1 MSCCLLEFCRVQEL
15 KAVREF
21 LFQDQQNSRPALED
35 KKAENEL
42 AWDDSDW
49 GSWDNPE
56 ANKEASNIDTGVEEA
71 DSAPVS
77 APWLQDCV
85 VSLSP
90 CSDLMVVAR
99 NHKAVF
105 LSAKWRTDDGGREE
119 MNLAVSWSGTLSTE
133 EGESVSSV
141 ICIPLASQ
149 KRSST
154 GRPDWTCI
162 VVGFSSGYVRF
173 YTETGVL
180 LLAQLLNEDT
190 VLRLKCRTYEI
201 PRHTGV
207 TEQHEE
213 LSILYPAALVTI
225 DGFSLFQSL
234 RACRN
239 QVARAAA
246 AGSEVVQPP
255 PLAYKKWGLQ
265 DMDTIVDH
273 SSVGVMTLCVF
284 DQMKNASILGGF
296 HASVK
301 GSPPAMSQYIT
312 VGGGPYTG
320 FYYAVEGSS
329 QPLLSHVALA
339 VASKLTSALFSAAS
353 GWLGWK
359 KQSEEETTQ
368 KQKPKVEP
376 ATPLAVR
383 FGLPDSRRH
392 GESICLSP
400 CNTLAGVTDDFGR
413 VLLLDVGRGIAI
425 RMWKGYRDAQLGW
438 VQVSEG
444 RGERDTS
451 PSVPIPRRYAQF
463 LVIYAP
469 RRGILEVWGTQQGS
483 RVGAFTVG
491 KHCRLLYAGYRLMGV
506 NSVTSQGWQLH
517 TQQVCLF
524 DPATGAIRT
533 VTVPFHLA
541 LSDKKSERAK
551 DMHLLKRLATL
562 LKNRELDPDIL
573 ESEAQSI
580 LLDIK
585 HPAIKKQALE
595 SLLANRSA
603 PVSCLTSITRSLL
616 ASLKTQDP
624 EAVDEVLLQLCSSQL
639 KLLQLYTDIHQ
650 LHLHMDTIT
659 THTEPGK
666 GGAGLE
672 EEIVA
677 GLEEELA
684 RVSITLQ
691 RYTQVTSG
699 SRHSVSFAQDSPDAS
714 LPVQTFL
721 SQMECEGEKISVVSR
736 PDADW
741 TQLGSFLFWGSLT
754 GRVPLQKV
762 CDTLQETGISPQQLL
777 SLLLSVWLH
786 KEKEVL
792 KRPETVRHLHSLLTA
807 LSSMTGAV
815 EESWDGQCVS
825 PWWQQVRS
833 ACVQSHSAA
842 AALLAAIVSHHA
854 AKARITSLAQA
865 KFQSE
870 WEAVSLELEQ
880 WAVCVRQ
887 LEDVLALQTMLC
899 MPPPQGTPGG
909 ATPHCS
915 VKSLLEAG
923 RGGIADSVAKWV
935 FRQALVPGQLKD
947 MLQWRG
953 EADTTEQPLQT
964 VQGEGE
970 KSQKDADFDRAAEL
984 LVSVCQRFP
993 DSLCP
998 DLLFAHCCWEYVVQ
1012 WNKDPEEGRYL
1023 CWAVEHLKLVSSPHI
1038 QLGISSMMW
1047 NTFIVKRFSAFA
1059 FLIEKVGK
1067 TPKDRLC
1074 RRDVGMGDA
1083 AVTSFMGSCVQ
1094 LLQILMEVQVTTGQ
1108 MHTVGQIKRLT
1119 CTTAAQADSGVE
1131 EVAPPELCVE
1141 EVWGGAEGPASIA
1154 ELALEQKGVHYPLV
1168 QHHCVLASLLHAAMA
1183 FGLRVK
1189 PLSLFD
1195 SKGKN
1200 AFFRDLGSIQL
1211 MPSGDMDPGLVS
1223 ARQEFL
1229 LRVLNGW
1236 VKTQVETQVDDGEG
1250 KDPASAQPD
1259 SGSSK
1264 ETWPTLCLDLGLLL
1278 QVNPDILLRHL
1289 VCELYSQGLDARAEQ
1304 VMLEVEDKDVLGSQ
1318 LLVITGQR
1326 LSYSLLHSQTQTQ
1339 PAMELL
1345 ARLPPT
1351 LCTWLKAMDPSE
1363 LACQAVP
1370 LTQTS
1375 RLVSRLIEI
1384 LPENHGQY
1392 SLALHLLE
1400 AVDALQGDD

>member
-15 KAVREF
+15 KTVKGF
-21 LFQDQQNSRPALED
+21 LYQEQKDDPPEEENNQT
-35 KKAENEL
+35 ENEL
-42 AWDDSDW
+42 TWDTSDWESAWDNHDV
-49 GSWDNPE
+49 
-56 ANKEASNIDTGVEEA
+56 KEDDTTTATVVEEE
-71 DSAPVS
+71 STEQS

-90 CSDLMVVAR
+90 CSDLLVVAR
-99 NHKAVF
+99 EHRAVF
-105 LSAKWRTDDGGREE
+105 LSAKWRTDDSGREE
-119 MNLAVSWSGTLSTE
+119 MTLAVSWTGTLNTE
-133 EGESVSSV
+133 EGECVSSV

-162 VVGFSSGYVRF
+162 VVGFSSGCVRF
-173 YTETGVL
+173 YTENGVL
-180 LLAQLLNEDT
+180 LLAQLLNEDP

-201 PRHTGV
+201 PRHPGV

-213 LSILYPAALVTI
+213 LSILYPTALVTI

-246 AGSEVVQPP
+246 AGSEVIQPP

-273 SSVGVMTLCVF
+273 SSVGIMTLCVF

-320 FYYAVEGSS
+320 FYYAIEGSS

-359 KQSEEETTQ
+359 NKNEEEPAQ

-413 VLLLDVGRGIAI
+413 VTLLDLARGIAI

-438 VQVSEG
+438 VQVSER
-444 RGERDTS
+444 RGERDSS
-451 PSVPIPRRYAQF
+451 PSTPLPRRHAQF

-469 RRGILEVWGTQQGS
+469 RRGILEVWGTQQGP

-517 TQQVCLF
+517 TQQVCLL
-524 DPATGAIRT
+524 DPTTGALRT

-551 DMHLLKRLATL
+551 DMHLLKRLTTIL
-562 LKNRELDPDIL
+562 RSREVEPDIL
-573 ESEAQSI
+573 ENEAKSV

-595 SLLANRSA
+595 SLLSNKNA
-603 PVSCLTSITRSLL
+603 PVSCLTNITRALHD
-616 ASLKTQDP
+616 SLKEQDP
-624 EAVDEVLLQLCSSQL
+624 EAVDQALLQLCSSQL
-639 KLLQLYTDIHQ
+639 KLLQLYTDIQQ
-650 LHLHMDTIT
+650 LHSAAADT
-659 THTEPGK
+659 E
-666 GGAGLE
+666 ACSEALE
-672 EEIVA
+672 SLVGI
-677 GLEEELA
+677 EEELSQ
-684 RVSITLQ
+684 VGPTLQ
-691 RYTQVTSG
+691 RYAQLTV
-699 SRHSVSFAQDSPDAS
+699 RPCVSFAQDSPNS
-714 LPVQTFL
+714 PLPAHAFL
-721 SQMECEGEKISVVSR
+721 SQLECTEDGEVRVIR
-736 PDADW
+736 RTDAEW
-741 TQLGSFLFWGSLT
+741 NQLGSFLFWGCLCGES
-754 GRVPLQKV
+754 PLHRV
-762 CDTLQETGISPQQLL
+762 CDTLQQTGISPHQLL
-777 SLLLSVWLH
+777 SLVLSVWLH
-786 KEKEVL
+786 REKEVL
-792 KRPETVRHLHSLLTA
+792 KNPAGSVRKLHTLLIA
-807 LSSMTGAV
+807 LSNMKGAV
-815 EESWDGQCVS
+815 DESWDPQSIS
-825 PWWQQVRS
+825 PWWQQVRC

-842 AALLAAIVSHHA
+842 ASLLAAMVAHRA
-854 AKARITSLAQA
+854 AKASITILADS
-865 KFQSE
+865 KLHSE

-887 LEDVLALQTMLC
+887 LEDLLALQTLLWA
-899 MPPPQGTPGG
+899 PPPKGTAGG
-909 ATPHCS
+909 APSQCS
-915 VKSLLEAG
+915 VKTLLEGG
-923 RGGIADSVAKWV
+923 RGGIADSVSKWV
-935 FRQALVPGQLKD
+935 FRQDLAPERLK
-947 MLQWRG
+947 
-953 EADTTEQPLQT
+953 EILQT
-964 VQGEGE
+964 KKEKGGEDGSKQQEEGGGE
-970 KSQKDADFDRAAEL
+970 EEEEKERNQEDTDPNRTAEL
-984 LVSVCQRFP
+984 LAAVCQRFP
-993 DSLCP
+993 DSLSA

-1012 WNKDPEEGRYL
+1012 WNKDPEEGRYMCL
-1023 CWAVEHLKLVSSPHI
+1023 AVKHLKLVSSPHI

-1047 NTFIVKRFSAFA
+1047 STFIVKRISAAA
-1059 FLIEKVGK
+1059 FLMEKVGK
-1067 TPKDRLC
+1067 APKDRLC
-1074 RRDVGMGDA
+1074 RRDVGMGDKA
-1083 AVTSFMGSCVQ
+1083 TTSFLASSIQ
-1094 LLQILMEVQVTTGQ
+1094 LLQILMEVTGQ
-1108 MHTVGQIKRLT
+1108 LNNNHCSLSFITYN
-1119 CTTAAQADSGVE
+1119 ADSAVE
-1131 EVAPPELCVE
+1131 EVPPPELCVE
-1141 EVWGGAEGPASIA
+1141 EVWCGAEGPASIA

-1168 QHHCVLASLLHAAMA
+1168 QHHCLLASLLHAAMT
-1183 FGLRVK
+1183 FSLKVK

-1200 AFFRDLGSIQL
+1200 AFFRDLTTIQL
-1211 MPSGDMDPGLVS
+1211 MPSGDVDPGLVS
-1223 ARQEFL
+1223 LRQEFL
-1229 LRVLNGW
+1229 LHLLTGW
-1236 VKTQVETQVDDGEG
+1236 VQAIDDAPGSAPG
-1250 KDPASAQPD
+1250 ASSTPLPTNGPRADWWP
-1259 SGSSK
+1259 SMCLELGS
-1264 ETWPTLCLDLGLLL
+1264 LL
-1278 QVNPDILLRHL
+1278 QVNPDILRRHL
-1289 VCELYSQGLDARAEQ
+1289 VCELYNQGLDLRAEE

-1318 LLVITGQR
+1318 LLVLTGQR
-1326 LSYSLLHSQTQTQ
+1326 LSYSLLHSQSQTQ
-1339 PAMELL
+1339 AAMELL

-1363 LACQAVP
+1363 LRCPLVP
-1370 LTQTS
+1370 LAQIS
-1375 RLVSRLIEI
+1375 RLVSHLIEI

-1400 AVDALQGDD
+1400 AVEVLIMED

>member
-1 MSCCLLEFCRVQEL
+1 RS
-15 KAVREF
+15 
-21 LFQDQQNSRPALED
+21 
-35 KKAENEL
+35 ENEL

-56 ANKEASNIDTGVEEA
+56 AKEDGSGTTTVR
-71 DSAPVS
+71 S

-90 CSDLMVVAR
+90 CSDLMVVAKD
-99 NHKAVF
+99 HKAVF

-119 MNLAVSWSGTLSTE
+119 MTLAVSWSGTLSTE

-173 YTETGVL
+173 YTESGVL
-180 LLAQLLNEDT
+180 LLAQLLNEDP

-201 PRHTGV
+201 PRHPGV
-207 TEQHEE
+207 TEQ
-213 LSILYPAALVTI
+213 LSGPGILYPAALVTI

-246 AGSEVVQPP
+246 AGSEVVHPP

-273 SSVGVMTLCVF
+273 SSVGIMTLCVF

-320 FYYAVEGSS
+320 FYYAIEGSS

-359 KQSEEETTQ
+359 KQSEEEPTQ

-392 GESICLSP
+392 GEFICLSP

-413 VLLLDVGRGIAI
+413 VTLLDVGRGIAI

-444 RGERDTS
+444 RGERESS
-451 PSVPIPRRYAQF
+451 PSAPLPRRHAQF

-469 RRGILEVWGTQQGS
+469 RRGILEVWGTQQGP

-506 NSVTSQGWQLH
+506 NSVTSQGWLLH

-524 DPATGAIRT
+524 DPATGVLRT

-551 DMHLLKRLATL
+551 DMHLLKRLTTL
-562 LKNRELDPDIL
+562 LKSR
-573 ESEAQSI
+573 EAQSV

-585 HPAIKKQALE
+585 HPAVKKQALE
-595 SLLANRSA
+595 SLLANKNA
-603 PVSCLTSITRSLL
+603 PVSCLTNITRVLL
-616 ASLKTQDP
+616 ASLKGQDP
-624 EAVDEVLLQLCSSQL
+624 EAVDEGLFQLCSSQL
-639 KLLQLYTDIHQ
+639 KLLQLYTDIQQ
-650 LHLHMDTIT
+650 LHSTGEATTD
-659 THTEPGK
+659 THTEPVSTTNTTGCT
-666 GGAGLE
+666 A
-672 EEIVA
+672 
-677 GLEEELA
+677 EELA
-684 RVSITLQ
+684 RVSPTLQ
-691 RYTQVTSG
+691 RYAELTSG
-699 SRHSVSFAQDSPDAS
+699 SRPSVSFALDSPDAS
-714 LPVQTFL
+714 LPVRGFL
-721 SQMECEGEKISVVSR
+721 SQMECEGEEIRRLVCVCFSPV
-736 PDADW
+736 
-741 TQLGSFLFWGSLT
+741 GSFLFWGCLT
-754 GRVPLQKV
+754 GQSPLQKV
-762 CDTLQETGISPQQLL
+762 CNTLQKTGISPQQLL

-786 KEKEVL
+786 REKEVL
-792 KRPETVRHLHSLLTA
+792 KKTEAVRHLHTLLTA
-807 LSSMTGAV
+807 LSSMKGAV
-815 EESWDGQCVS
+815 EESWDMQCVS

-833 ACVQSHSAA
+833 ACVQSHSSA
-842 AALLAAIVSHHA
+842 AALLAAIVAHRA
-854 AKARITSLAQA
+854 AKANITILAET

-887 LEDVLALQTMLC
+887 LEDVLSLQTLLC
-899 MPPPQGTPGG
+899 VPPPQGTPGS

-915 VKSLLEAG
+915 VKALLEGG

-935 FRQALVPGQLKD
+935 FRQDLAPERLKD
-947 MLQWRG
+947 MLQRRG
-953 EADTTEQPLQT
+953 EAESTEQPSQPE
-964 VQGEGE
+964 QGKGE
-970 KSQKDADFDRAAEL
+970 KSQEDAAFNRL

-993 DSLCP
+993 DSLSP

-1012 WNKDPEEGRYL
+1012 WNKDPEVGLRTVP
-1023 CWAVEHLKLVSSPHI
+1023 AHRPSHLTHSHLYTQTSIHI
-1038 QLGISSMMW
+1038 YIHTHIYTHRHAHTYTS
-1047 NTFIVKRFSAFA
+1047 T
-1059 FLIEKVGK
+1059 VGK
-1067 TPKDRLC
+1067 APKDRLC
-1074 RRDVGMGDA
+1074 RRDVGMGDCA
-1083 AVTSFMGSCVQ
+1083 MTSFLGSCVQ
-1094 LLQILMEVQVTTGQ
+1094 LLQILME
-1108 MHTVGQIKRLT
+1108 
-1119 CTTAAQADSGVE
+1119 ADSGVE
-1131 EVAPPELCVE
+1131 EVTPPELCVE
-1141 EVWGGAEGPASIA
+1141 EVWGGAEGPASLA

-1168 QHHCVLASLLHAAMA
+1168 QHHYLLASLLHTAMT
-1183 FGLRVK
+1183 FSLRVK

-1200 AFFRDLGSIQL
+1200 AFFRELSSIQL

-1223 ARQEFL
+1223 LRQEFL
-1229 LRVLNGW
+1229 LRVLTGW
-1236 VKTQVETQVDDGEG
+1236 VTTQRVAVEGPG
-1250 KDPASAQPD
+1250 
-1259 SGSSK
+1259 SGSGDK
-1264 ETWPTLCLDLGLLL
+1264 TWPSLCLDLGLLL
-1278 QVNPDILLRHL
+1278 QVNPDILRRHL
-1289 VCELYSQGLDARAEQ
+1289 VCELYNQGLDPRAEQ
-1304 VMLEVEDKDVLGSQ
+1304 VEDKDVLGSQ
-1318 LLVITGQR
+1318 LLVLTGQR
-1326 LSYSLLHSQTQTQ
+1326 LSYSLLHTQTQTR

-1363 LACQAVP
+1363 LGCPSVP
-1370 LTQTS
+1370 LSQTS

-1400 AVDALQGDD
+1400 AVEDLQRED

>member
-1 MSCCLLEFCRVQEL
+1 
-15 KAVREF
+15 
-21 LFQDQQNSRPALED
+21 
-35 KKAENEL
+35 
-42 AWDDSDW
+42 SDW

-56 ANKEASNIDTGVEEA
+56 AKEEDGNTVT
-71 DSAPVS
+71 VS

-90 CSDLMVVAR
+90 CSDLMVIAK

-105 LSAKWRTDDGGREE
+105 LSVKWRTDDGGREE

-133 EGESVSSV
+133 EGESISSV

-154 GRPDWTCI
+154 GRPDWTCV

-180 LLAQLLNEDT
+180 LLAQLLNEDR

-201 PRHTGV
+201 PRHPGV

-265 DMDTIVDH
+265 DMDAIVDH
-273 SSVGVMTLCVF
+273 SSVGIMTLCVF

-301 GSPPAMSQYIT
+301 GNPPAMSQHIT

-320 FYYAVEGSS
+320 FYYAIEGSS

-368 KQKPKVEP
+368 KQRPKVEP

-413 VLLLDVGRGIAI
+413 VMLLDVGRGIAI

-444 RGERDTS
+444 RGERESS
-451 PSVPIPRRYAQF
+451 PSAPLPRRHAQF

-469 RRGILEVWGTQQGS
+469 RRGILEVWGTQQGP

-524 DPATGAIRT
+524 DPATGALRT
-533 VTVPFHLA
+533 ITVPFHLA

-551 DMHLLKRLATL
+551 DMHLLKRLTAL

-585 HPAIKKQALE
+585 HPAIKKQVKRTNTRTHPPTE
-595 SLLANRSA
+595 RGQHIQGNFVHSSLLLFLSFRLWSL
-603 PVSCLTSITRSLL
+603 CLPIKVRLS
-616 ASLKTQDP
+616 P
-624 EAVDEVLLQLCSSQL
+624 WE
-639 KLLQLYTDIHQ
+639 
-650 LHLHMDTIT
+650 
-659 THTEPGK
+659 
-666 GGAGLE
+666 GAE
-672 EEIVA
+672 

-691 RYTQVTSG
+691 RYTQLTSG

-721 SQMECEGEKISVVSR
+721 SQMDCEGGKISVAPG
-736 PDADW
+736 PDAEW
-741 TQLGSFLFWGSLT
+741 TQLGSFLFWGCLT
-754 GRVPLQKV
+754 GKVPLQKV
-762 CDTLQETGISPQQLL
+762 CDKLQETGISPQQLL

-786 KEKEVL
+786 REKEVL
-792 KRPETVRHLHSLLTA
+792 KRPDTARHLHTLLTA
-807 LSSMTGAV
+807 LSSMKGAV
-815 EESWDGQCVS
+815 EESWDVQCVS

-854 AKARITSLAQA
+854 AKANITSLAQA

-887 LEDVLALQTMLC
+887 LEDVLALQTLLC
-899 MPPPQGTPGG
+899 MPPPQGSPGG

-915 VKSLLEAG
+915 VKSLLEGG
-923 RGGIADSVAKWV
+923 RGISEADSVAKWV
-935 FRQALVPGQLKD
+935 FRQALAPGQLKD
-947 MLQWRG
+947 MLQQRG
-953 EADTTEQPLQT
+953 ETDTTEQPLQ
-964 VQGEGE
+964 GEGE
-970 KSQKDADFDRAAEL
+970 KSHEDADFNTAAEL

-993 DSLCP
+993 DSLSP

-1047 NTFIVKRFSAFA
+1047 NTFIVKRFSASA
-1059 FLIEKVGK
+1059 FLVEKV
-1067 TPKDRLC
+1067 TCVTRLWSVC
-1074 RRDVGMGDA
+1074 VLRIQDVGMGDA
-1083 AVTSFMGSCVQ
+1083 AMTSFMGSCVR
-1094 LLQILMEVQVTTGQ
+1094 LLQILME
-1108 MHTVGQIKRLT
+1108 
-1119 CTTAAQADSGVE
+1119 ADSGVE
-1131 EVAPPELCVE
+1131 EVTPPELCVE

-1168 QHHCVLASLLHAAMA
+1168 QHHCLLASLLHAAMT

-1200 AFFRDLGSIQL
+1200 AFFRDLASIQL

-1223 ARQEFL
+1223 IRQEFL
-1229 LRVLNGW
+1229 LRVLNAW
-1236 VKTQVETQVDDGEG
+1236 VKTQVEAGEG
-1250 KDPASAQPD
+1250 EDPAAAQMGCG
-1259 SGSSK
+1259 SGDK
-1264 ETWPTLCLDLGLLL
+1264 AWPSLCLDLGLLL
-1278 QVNPDILLRHL
+1278 QVSPDILLRHL
-1289 VCELYSQGLDARAEQ
+1289 VCELYNHGLDARAEQ

-1318 LLVITGQR
+1318 LLVLTGQR
-1326 LSYSLLHSQTQTQ
+1326 LSYSLLHSQTQTR

-1363 LACQAVP
+1363 LACQSVP
-1370 LTQTS
+1370 LTRTS

-1400 AVDALQGDD
+1400 AVEVLQGED

>member
-1 MSCCLLEFCRVQEL
+1 MSCCLFEYCRVQEL

-21 LFQDQQNSRPALED
+21 LFQSQQNNTSSAD
-35 KKAENEL
+35 KKGENEL
-42 AWDDSDW
+42 AWDDSNW

-56 ANKEASNIDTGVEEA
+56 AKEGVEE
-71 DSAPVS
+71 DTAPVS
-77 APWLQDCV
+77 APWLQGCV

-90 CSDLMVVAR
+90 CSDLMVVAKDS
-99 NHKAVF
+99 KAVF
-105 LSAKWRTDDGGREE
+105 LSAKWLTDDGGREG
-119 MNLAVSWSGTLSTE
+119 MTLAVSWSGTLSTD

-173 YTETGVL
+173 YTESGVL
-180 LLAQLLNEDT
+180 LLAQLLNEDP

-201 PRHTGV
+201 PRHPGV

-265 DMDTIVDH
+265 DMDAIVDH
-273 SSVGVMTLCVF
+273 SSVGIMTLCVF
-284 DQMKNASILGGF
+284 DQMRNASILGGF

-301 GSPPAMSQYIT
+301 GSLPAMSQYIT

-339 VASKLTSALFSAAS
+339 VASKLTSALFTAARCVCVC
-353 GWLGWK
+353 GVYFL
-359 KQSEEETTQ
+359 
-368 KQKPKVEP
+368 VN
-376 ATPLAVR
+376 VR

-413 VLLLDVGRGIAI
+413 VMLLDVGRGIAI

-444 RGERDTS
+444 RGESS
-451 PSVPIPRRYAQF
+451 PSAPLPRRHAQF

-469 RRGILEVWGTQQGS
+469 RRGILEVWGTQQGP

-524 DPATGAIRT
+524 DPATGALRT

-551 DMHLLKRLATL
+551 DMHLLKRLTTL
-562 LKNRELDPDIL
+562 LKSRELEPDFL
-573 ESEAQSI
+573 ESEAQRV

-595 SLLANRSA
+595 SLLANKNA
-603 PVSCLTSITRSLL
+603 PVSCLTNITRLLL
-616 ASLKTQDP
+616 ASLRGKDR
-624 EAVDEVLLQLCSSQL
+624 EAVDEALLQLCSSQL
-639 KLLQLYTDIHQ
+639 KLLQLYTDIQQ
-650 LHLHMDTIT
+650 LHSTVE
-659 THTEPGK
+659 TE
-666 GGAGLE
+666 
-672 EEIVA
+672 VA
-677 GLEEELA
+677 GVEEELA
-684 RVSITLQ
+684 RVSLILQ
-691 RYTQVTSG
+691 RYTELTSG
-699 SRHSVSFAQDSPDAS
+699 SRPSVSFAQDSPDAS
-714 LPVQTFL
+714 LPVRSFL
-721 SQMECEGEKISVVSR
+721 SQMECEGEEIRVVPG

-741 TQLGSFLFWGSLT
+741 TQLGSFLFWGCLT
-754 GRVPLQKV
+754 GESPLQKV
-762 CDTLQETGISPQQLL
+762 CDTLQETGISPQHLL

-786 KEKEVL
+786 REKEVL
-792 KRPETVRHLHSLLTA
+792 KKPKAVRHLHTLLTA
-807 LSSMTGAV
+807 LSSMKGAV
-815 EESWDGQCVS
+815 ASSWDMQCVS

-833 ACVQSHSAA
+833 ACVRSHSAA
-842 AALLAAIVSHHA
+842 AALLAAIVAHRA
-854 AKARITSLAQA
+854 AKDNITSLAET

-887 LEDVLALQTMLC
+887 LEDVLALQTLLC
-899 MPPPQGTPGG
+899 VAPLKGTPGG

-915 VKSLLEAG
+915 VKALLEGG

-935 FRQALVPGQLKD
+935 FRQDLAPERLKD
-947 MLQWRG
+947 MLQSRG
-953 EADTTEQPLQT
+953 EAQRTEQPSQP
-964 VQGEGE
+964 VPRE
-970 KSQKDADFDRAAEL
+970 KSQEDL

-993 DSLCP
+993 DSLSP
-998 DLLFAHCCWEYVVQ
+998 DMLFAHCCWEYVVQ

-1023 CWAVEHLKLVSSPHI
+1023 CCAVEHLKLVSSPHI

-1047 NTFIVKRFSAFA
+1047 NTFIVKRFSAAA
-1059 FLIEKVGK
+1059 FLMEKVGK
-1067 TPKDRLC
+1067 APKDRLC
-1074 RRDVGMGDA
+1074 RRDVGMGDGA
-1083 AVTSFMGSCVQ
+1083 MTSFLGSCVE
-1094 LLQILMEVQVTTGQ
+1094 LLQILME
-1108 MHTVGQIKRLT
+1108 
-1119 CTTAAQADSGVE
+1119 ADSGIE
-1131 EVAPPELCVE
+1131 EVTPPELCVE
-1141 EVWGGAEGPASIA
+1141 EVWGGAEGPASIV
-1154 ELALEQKGVHYPLV
+1154 ELALEQRGIHYPLV
-1168 QHHCVLASLLHAAMA
+1168 QHHCLLATLLHTAMT
-1183 FGLRVK
+1183 FNLRVK

-1195 SKGKN
+1195 SKGKS
-1200 AFFRDLGSIQL
+1200 AFFRELVSIQL

-1223 ARQEFL
+1223 LRQEFL
-1229 LRVLNGW
+1229 LRVLTGW
-1236 VKTQVETQVDDGEG
+1236 VKTQSEAGTA
-1250 KDPASAQPD
+1250 PASTRLD
-1259 SGSSK
+1259 LESGD
-1264 ETWPTLCLDLGLLL
+1264 ETWPSLCLDLGTLL
-1278 QVNPDILLRHL
+1278 QVNPDILRRHL
-1289 VCELYSQGLDARAEQ
+1289 VCELYNQGLDPRAEQ

-1318 LLVITGQR
+1318 LLVLTGQR
-1326 LSYSLLHSQTQTQ
+1326 LSYSLLHTQTQTK

-1363 LACQAVP
+1363 LGYPSVP
-1370 LTQTS
+1370 LSQTS

-1400 AVDALQGDD
+1400 AVEALQGED

>member
-1 MSCCLLEFCRVQEL
+1 MSCCLFEYCRVQEL
-15 KAVREF
+15 KVVREF
-21 LFQDQQNSRPALED
+21 LFQSQQNNNSSAD
-35 KKAENEL
+35 KKGENEL
-42 AWDDSDW
+42 VWDDSNW

-56 ANKEASNIDTGVEEA
+56 AKEGVEEDTA
-71 DSAPVS
+71 AVS

-90 CSDLMVVAR
+90 CSDLMVVAKGS
-99 NHKAVF
+99 KAVF
-105 LSAKWRTDDGGREE
+105 LSARWQTDDGGREG
-119 MNLAVSWSGTLSTE
+119 MTLAVSWSGTLSIN
-133 EGESVSSV
+133 EGESVSNV

-173 YTETGVL
+173 YTE
-180 LLAQLLNEDT
+180 LLNEDP

-201 PRHTGV
+201 PRHPGV

-265 DMDTIVDH
+265 DMDAIVDH
-273 SSVGVMTLCVF
+273 SSVGIMTLCVF
-284 DQMKNASILGGF
+284 DQMRNASILGGF

-301 GSPPAMSQYIT
+301 GSLPAMSQYIT

-320 FYYAVEGSS
+320 FYYAIEGSS

-339 VASKLTSALFSAAS
+339 VASKLTSALFTAAS

-359 KQSEEETTQ
+359 KQNEEEPTQ

-413 VLLLDVGRGIAI
+413 VMLLDVGRGIAI

-444 RGERDTS
+444 RGESS
-451 PSVPIPRRYAQF
+451 PSAPLPRRHAQF

-469 RRGILEVWGTQQGS
+469 RRGILEVWGTQQGP

-524 DPATGAIRT
+524 DPATGALRT

-551 DMHLLKRLATL
+551 DLHLLKRLTTL
-562 LKNRELDPDIL
+562 LKSREL
-573 ESEAQSI
+573 E
-580 LLDIK
+580 
-585 HPAIKKQALE
+585 PANK
-595 SLLANRSA
+595 NA
-603 PVSCLTSITRSLL
+603 PVSCLTNITRLLL
-616 ASLKTQDP
+616 ASLRGKDP
-624 EAVDEVLLQLCSSQL
+624 EAVDEALLQLCSSQL
-639 KLLQLYTDIHQ
+639 KLLQLYTDIQQ
-650 LHLHMDTIT
+650 LHSTVE
-659 THTEPGK
+659 TED
-666 GGAGLE
+666 AG
-672 EEIVA
+672 V
-677 GLEEELA
+677 EEELA
-684 RVSITLQ
+684 RVSLILQ
-691 RYTQVTSG
+691 RYTELTSG
-699 SRHSVSFAQDSPDAS
+699 SRPSVSFAQDSPDAS
-714 LPVQTFL
+714 LPVRGFL
-721 SQMECEGEKISVVSR
+721 SQMECEGEEIRVVPG

-741 TQLGSFLFWGSLT
+741 TQLGSFLFWGCLIGES
-754 GRVPLQKV
+754 PLQKV
-762 CDTLQETGISPQQLL
+762 CDTLQETGISPQHLL

-786 KEKEVL
+786 REKEVL
-792 KRPETVRHLHSLLTA
+792 KKPKAVRHLHTLLTA
-807 LSSMTGAV
+807 LSSMKGAV
-815 EESWDGQCVS
+815 ESSWDMQCVS

-842 AALLAAIVSHHA
+842 AALLAAIVAHRA
-854 AKARITSLAQA
+854 AKDNITSLAET

-887 LEDVLALQTMLC
+887 LEDVLALQTLLC
-899 MPPPQGTPGG
+899 VAPLKGTPGG

-915 VKSLLEAG
+915 VKALLEGG

-935 FRQALVPGQLKD
+935 FRQDLAPERLKD
-947 MLQWRG
+947 MLQRRG
-953 EADTTEQPLQT
+953 EAQRTEQPSQAA
-964 VQGEGE
+964 GEWVLY
-970 KSQKDADFDRAAEL
+970 EL

-993 DSLCP
+993 DSLSP

-1012 WNKDPEEGRYL
+1012 WNKYPEEGRYL
-1023 CWAVEHLKLVSSPHI
+1023 CCAVEHLKRVSSPHI

-1047 NTFIVKRFSAFA
+1047 NTFLVKRFSAAA
-1059 FLIEKVGK
+1059 FLMEKVGK
-1067 TPKDRLC
+1067 APKDRLC
-1074 RRDVGMGDA
+1074 RRDVGMGDGA
-1083 AVTSFMGSCVQ
+1083 TTSFLGSCVA
-1094 LLQILMEVQVTTGQ
+1094 LLQILME
-1108 MHTVGQIKRLT
+1108 
-1119 CTTAAQADSGVE
+1119 ADSGIE
-1131 EVAPPELCVE
+1131 EVTPPELCVE
-1141 EVWGGAEGPASIA
+1141 EVWGGAEGPASIV
-1154 ELALEQKGVHYPLV
+1154 ELALEQRGIHYPLV
-1168 QHHCVLASLLHAAMA
+1168 QHHCLLATLLHTAMT
-1183 FGLRVK
+1183 FNLRVK

-1195 SKGKN
+1195 SKGKS
-1200 AFFRDLGSIQL
+1200 AFFRELVSIQL

-1223 ARQEFL
+1223 LRQEFL
-1229 LRVLNGW
+1229 LTVL
-1236 VKTQVETQVDDGEG
+1236 T
-1250 KDPASAQPD
+1250 
-1259 SGSSK
+1259 
-1264 ETWPTLCLDLGLLL
+1264 
-1278 QVNPDILLRHL
+1278 DILRRHL
-1289 VCELYSQGLDARAEQ
+1289 VCELYNHGLDPRAEQ

-1318 LLVITGQR
+1318 LLVLTGQR
-1326 LSYSLLHSQTQTQ
+1326 LSYSLLHTQTQTK

-1363 LACQAVP
+1363 LGCLSVP
-1370 LTQTS
+1370 LSQTS

-1400 AVDALQGDD
+1400 AVEVLQGED

>member
-21 LFQDQQNSRPALED
+21 LFQNQQNNPSLED
-35 KKAENEL
+35 KKTENEL

-56 ANKEASNIDTGVEEA
+56 AKEDSSGTTTE
-71 DSAPVS
+71 DSAAVS

-90 CSDLMVVAR
+90 CSDLMVVAKD
-99 NHKAVF
+99 HKAVF

-119 MNLAVSWSGTLSTE
+119 MTLAVSWSGTLSTE

-173 YTETGVL
+173 YTE
-180 LLAQLLNEDT
+180 LLNEDP

-201 PRHTGV
+201 PRHPGV

-246 AGSEVVQPP
+246 AGSEVVHPP

-273 SSVGVMTLCVF
+273 SSVGIMTLCVF

-320 FYYAVEGSS
+320 FYYAIEGSS

-359 KQSEEETTQ
+359 KQSEEEPPQ

-392 GESICLSP
+392 GEFICLSP

-413 VLLLDVGRGIAI
+413 VTLLDVGRGIAI

-444 RGERDTS
+444 RGERESS
-451 PSVPIPRRYAQF
+451 PSAPLPRRHAQF

-469 RRGILEVWGTQQGS
+469 RRGILEVWGTQQGP

-506 NSVTSQGWQLH
+506 NSVTSQGWLLH

-524 DPATGAIRT
+524 DPATGALRT

-551 DMHLLKRLATL
+551 DMHLLKRLTTL
-562 LKNRELDPDIL
+562 LKSRE
-573 ESEAQSI
+573 
-580 LLDIK
+580 
-585 HPAIKKQALE
+585 ALE
-595 SLLANRSA
+595 SLLANKNA
-603 PVSCLTSITRSLL
+603 PVSCLTNITRVLL
-616 ASLKTQDP
+616 ASLKGQDP
-624 EAVDEVLLQLCSSQL
+624 EAVDEVLFQMCSSQL
-639 KLLQLYTDIHQ
+639 KLLQLYTDIQQ
-650 LHLHMDTIT
+650 LHSTGEM
-659 THTEPGK
+659 E
-666 GGAGLE
+666 
-672 EEIVA
+672 VA
-677 GLEEELA
+677 GIEEELA
-684 RVSITLQ
+684 RVSPTLQ
-691 RYTQVTSG
+691 RYAELTSG
-699 SRHSVSFAQDSPDAS
+699 SHPSVSFAQDSPDAS
-714 LPVQTFL
+714 LPVQSFL
-721 SQMECEGEKISVVSR
+721 SQMECEGEEIRVV
-736 PDADW
+736 PGPNADW
-741 TQLGSFLFWGSLT
+741 TQLGSFLFWGCLT
-754 GRVPLQKV
+754 GESPLQKV
-762 CDTLQETGISPQQLL
+762 CNTLQKTGISPQQLL

-786 KEKEVL
+786 REKEVL
-792 KRPETVRHLHSLLTA
+792 KKTEAVRHLHTLLTA
-807 LSSMTGAV
+807 LSSMKGAV
-815 EESWDGQCVS
+815 EESWDMQCVS

-833 ACVQSHSAA
+833 ACVQSHSSA
-842 AALLAAIVSHHA
+842 AALLAAIVAHRA
-854 AKARITSLAQA
+854 AKANITILAET

-887 LEDVLALQTMLC
+887 LEDVLSLQTLLC
-899 MPPPQGTPGG
+899 VPPPQGTPGS

-915 VKSLLEAG
+915 VKALLEGG

-935 FRQALVPGQLKD
+935 FRQDLAPERLKD
-947 MLQWRG
+947 MLQRRG
-953 EADTTEQPLQT
+953 EAESTGQPSQPE
-964 VQGEGE
+964 QGEGE
-970 KSQKDADFDRAAEL
+970 KSQEDL

-993 DSLCP
+993 DSLSP

-1012 WNKDPEEGRYL
+1012 WNKDPEVGYL

-1047 NTFIVKRFSAFA
+1047 NTFIVKCFSAAA

-1067 TPKDRLC
+1067 APKDRLC
-1074 RRDVGMGDA
+1074 RRDVGMGDCA
-1083 AVTSFMGSCVQ
+1083 MTSFLGSCVQ
-1094 LLQILMEVQVTTGQ
+1094 LLQILME
-1108 MHTVGQIKRLT
+1108 
-1119 CTTAAQADSGVE
+1119 ADSGVE
-1131 EVAPPELCVE
+1131 EVTPPELCVE

-1168 QHHCVLASLLHAAMA
+1168 QHHYLLASLLHTAMT
-1183 FGLRVK
+1183 FSLRVK

-1200 AFFRDLGSIQL
+1200 AFFRELSSIQL

-1223 ARQEFL
+1223 LRQEFL
-1229 LRVLNGW
+1229 LRV
-1236 VKTQVETQVDDGEG
+1236 
-1250 KDPASAQPD
+1250 
-1259 SGSSK
+1259 
-1264 ETWPTLCLDLGLLL
+1264 
-1278 QVNPDILLRHL
+1278 NPDLLRRHL
-1289 VCELYSQGLDARAEQ
+1289 VCELYNQGLDPRAEQ
-1304 VMLEVEDKDVLGSQ
+1304 VMFEVEDKDVLGSQ
-1318 LLVITGQR
+1318 LLVLTGQR
-1326 LSYSLLHSQTQTQ
+1326 LSYSLLHTQTQTR

-1363 LACQAVP
+1363 LGCPSVP
-1370 LTQTS
+1370 LSQTS

-1400 AVDALQGDD
+1400 AVEALQGED

>member
-1 MSCCLLEFCRVQEL
+1 
-15 KAVREF
+15 K
-21 LFQDQQNSRPALED
+21 
-35 KKAENEL
+35 ENGKNCSL
-42 AWDDSDW
+42 SQM
-49 GSWDNPE
+49 
-56 ANKEASNIDTGVEEA
+56 
-71 DSAPVS
+71 VS

-90 CSDLMVVAR
+90 CSDLMVVAKGS
-99 NHKAVF
+99 KAVF
-105 LSAKWRTDDGGREE
+105 LSARWQTDDGGREG
-119 MNLAVSWSGTLSTE
+119 MTLAVSWSGTLILTFSP
-133 EGESVSSV
+133 SVF
-141 ICIPLASQ
+141 
-149 KRSST
+149 RSST

-173 YTETGVL
+173 YTESGVL
-180 LLAQLLNEDT
+180 LLAQLLNEDP

-201 PRHTGV
+201 PRHPGV

-265 DMDTIVDH
+265 DMDAIVDH
-273 SSVGVMTLCVF
+273 SSVGIMTLCVF
-284 DQMKNASILGGF
+284 DQMRNASILGGF

-301 GSPPAMSQYIT
+301 GSLPAMSQYIT
-312 VGGGPYTG
+312 VGEDPTQ
-320 FYYAVEGSS
+320 GSS

-339 VASKLTSALFSAAS
+339 VASKLTSALFTAAS

-359 KQSEEETTQ
+359 KQNEEEPTQ

-413 VLLLDVGRGIAI
+413 VMLLDVGRGIAI

-444 RGERDTS
+444 RGESS
-451 PSVPIPRRYAQF
+451 PSAPLPRRHAQF

-469 RRGILEVWGTQQGS
+469 RRGILEVWGTQQGP

-524 DPATGAIRT
+524 DPATGALRT

-551 DMHLLKRLATL
+551 DLHLLKRLTTL
-562 LKNRELDPDIL
+562 LKSRELEPDYL
-573 ESEAQSI
+573 ESEAQRV

-595 SLLANRSA
+595 SLLANKNA
-603 PVSCLTSITRSLL
+603 PVSCLTNITRLLL
-616 ASLKTQDP
+616 ASLR
-624 EAVDEVLLQLCSSQL
+624 
-639 KLLQLYTDIHQ
+639 
-650 LHLHMDTIT
+650 
-659 THTEPGK
+659 GK
-666 GGAGLE
+666 GT
-672 EEIVA
+672 VHC
-677 GLEEELA
+677 
-684 RVSITLQ
+684 VVV
-691 RYTQVTSG
+691 Y
-699 SRHSVSFAQDSPDAS
+699 
-714 LPVQTFL
+714 PV
-721 SQMECEGEKISVVSR
+721 
-736 PDADW
+736 
-741 TQLGSFLFWGSLT
+741 GSFLFWGCLIGES
-754 GRVPLQKV
+754 PLQKV
-762 CDTLQETGISPQQLL
+762 CDTLQETGISPQHLL

-786 KEKEVL
+786 REKEVL
-792 KRPETVRHLHSLLTA
+792 KKPKAVRHLHTLLTA
-807 LSSMTGAV
+807 LSSMKGAV
-815 EESWDGQCVS
+815 ESSWDMQCVS

-842 AALLAAIVSHHA
+842 AALLAAIVAHHA
-854 AKARITSLAQA
+854 AKDNITSLAET

-887 LEDVLALQTMLC
+887 LEDVLALQTLLC
-899 MPPPQGTPGG
+899 VAPLKGTPGG

-915 VKSLLEAG
+915 VKALLEGG

-935 FRQALVPGQLKD
+935 FRQDLAPERLKD
-947 MLQWRG
+947 MLQRRG
-953 EADTTEQPLQT
+953 EAQRTEQPSQPVLR
-964 VQGEGE
+964 E
-970 KSQKDADFDRAAEL
+970 KSQEDADFNRAL

-993 DSLCP
+993 DSLSP

-1012 WNKDPEEGRYL
+1012 WNKYPEEGRYL
-1023 CWAVEHLKLVSSPHI
+1023 CCAVEHLKLVSSPHI

-1047 NTFIVKRFSAFA
+1047 NTFIVKRFSAAA
-1059 FLIEKVGK
+1059 FLMEKVGK
-1067 TPKDRLC
+1067 APKDRLC
-1074 RRDVGMGDA
+1074 RRDVGMGDGA
-1083 AVTSFMGSCVQ
+1083 TTSFLGSCVA
-1094 LLQILMEVQVTTGQ
+1094 LLQILME
-1108 MHTVGQIKRLT
+1108 
-1119 CTTAAQADSGVE
+1119 ADSGIE
-1131 EVAPPELCVE
+1131 EVTPPELCVE
-1141 EVWGGAEGPASIA
+1141 EVWGGAEGPASIV
-1154 ELALEQKGVHYPLV
+1154 ELALEQRGIHYPLV
-1168 QHHCVLASLLHAAMA
+1168 QHHCLLATLLHTAMT
-1183 FGLRVK
+1183 FNLRVK

-1195 SKGKN
+1195 SKGKS
-1200 AFFRDLGSIQL
+1200 AFFRELVSIQL

-1223 ARQEFL
+1223 LRQEFL
-1229 LRVLNGW
+1229 LRVLTGW
-1236 VKTQVETQVDDGEG
+1236 VKTQSEAGMA
-1250 KDPASAQPD
+1250 PASTRLDLD
-1259 SGSSK
+1259 SGDEK
-1264 ETWPTLCLDLGLLL
+1264 WPSLCLDLGTLL
-1278 QVNPDILLRHL
+1278 QVNPDILRRHL
-1289 VCELYSQGLDARAEQ
+1289 VCELYNHGLDPRAEQ

-1318 LLVITGQR
+1318 LLVLTGQR
-1326 LSYSLLHSQTQTQ
+1326 LSYSLLHTQTQTK

-1363 LACQAVP
+1363 LGCLSVP
-1370 LTQTS
+1370 LSQTS

-1400 AVDALQGDD
+1400 AVEVLQGED